1 MRKTIGWLVAVAYA
15 LAGARR
21 RVVRRLRAGGRLP
34 VVVHALPA
42 EQLDAILAW
51 LKRHGVLDSLWLTF
65 DDAWTTLK
73 DSMPVLE
80 KYNVSAKVF
89 VAPGQ
94 TLRGNVWTEEAT
106 QLGVPAST
114 WRSWYS
120 LSESDRNAKL
130 SQLPVP
136 HSPAVALAKGG
147 SPLASRSLGE
157 GWFPVTLLSKNEVIE
172 LSKHPLI
179 TIENHTWSHLS
190 APHRPMD
197 EVIAEVVKTQETLA
211 EWTGRKPEWLAWPF
225 GRGTLELDAKMAEL
239 GLKTVYTRQGYEIG
253 TCRNMALDGMT
264 FQENLGRILGA
275 WPKVGE
281 TL

>member
-1 MRKTIGWLVAVAYA
+1 MVGGMRKGIGWIVAVAYA
-15 LAGARR
+15 LFGARR

-42 EQLDAILAW
+42 GQLDRILAW
-51 LKRHGVLDSLWLTF
+51 LKAHDVLGSLWLTF

-73 DSMPVLE
+73 DSLPVLE

-94 TLRGNVWTEEAT
+94 TLRGNVWTEEAQ
-106 QLGVPAST
+106 QLGIPAKV
-114 WRSWYS
+114 WRGWYA

-130 SQLPVP
+130 SPVP
-136 HSPAVALAKGG
+136 RSP
-147 SPLASRSLGE
+147 S
-157 GWFPVTLLSKNEVIE
+157 PVTLLSQAEVIE
-172 LSKHPLI
+172 LAKHPLI

-190 APHRPMD
+190 APHRPVA
-197 EVIAEVVKTQETLA
+197 EVVAEVVKTQETLA
-211 EWTGRKPEWLAWPF
+211 EWTGRKPELLAWPF
-225 GRGTLELDAKMAEL
+225 GRGTPELDAKMSEL

-253 TCRNMALDGMT
+253 PCRNMALADVSY
-264 FQENLGRILGA
+264 QENLGRILGA

>member
-1 MRKTIGWLVAVAYA
+1 MRKFIGWIVAVGYA

-21 RVVRRLRAGGRLP
+21 RVVRRLKAGGKLP
-34 VVVHALPA
+34 VVIHALPA

-51 LKRHGVLDSLWLTF
+51 LKHHGVLDSLWLTF

-94 TLRGNVWTEEAT
+94 TLRGNVWTEEAN
-106 QLGVPAST
+106 QLGVPAEV

-120 LSESDRNAKL
+120 LSESDRNANL
-130 SQLPVP
+130 SQLPV
-136 HSPAVALAKGG
+136 S
-147 SPLASRSLGE
+147 
-157 GWFPVTLLSKNEVIE
+157 LLSKAEVIE
-172 LSKHPLI
+172 LSMHPLI
-179 TIENHTWSHLS
+179 SIENHTWSHLS
-190 APHRPMD
+190 ATHRPVD
-197 EVIAEVVKTQETLA
+197 EVVAEVVKTQETLA

-239 GLKTVYTRQGYEIG
+239 GLKTVYTRQGYDIG
-253 TCRNMALDGMT
+253 YCRNMALDGMT
-264 FQENLGRILGA
+264 FQENLGRVLGA

>member
-1 MRKTIGWLVAVAYA
+1 MRKLIGWLVAVAYA
-15 LAGARR
+15 LLGARR
-21 RVVRRLRAGGRLP
+21 RVVRRLKAGGKLP

-42 EQLDAILAW
+42 EQLERILAW
-51 LKRHGVLDSLWLTF
+51 LKRNDVLDSLYLTF
-65 DDAWTTLK
+65 DDGWATLK

-89 VAPGQ
+89 IAPGE
-94 TLRGNVWTEEAT
+94 TLRGNVWTEEAN
-106 QLGVPAST
+106 QRGIPAST

-120 LSESDRNAKL
+120 LSEHDRNAKL
-130 SQLPVP
+130 SQHLVP
-136 HSPAVALAKGG
+136 HSP
-147 SPLASRSLGE
+147 
-157 GWFPVTLLSKNEVIE
+157 FPVTLLSKDEVIE
-172 LSKHPLI
+172 LSRHPLI
-179 TIENHTWSHLS
+179 SIENHTWSHLS

-197 EVIAEVVKTQETLA
+197 EVVAEVVKTQETLT

-225 GRGTLELDAKMAEL
+225 GRGTPELDSKMESL

-253 TCRNMALDGMT
+253 PCRNMALADMS
-264 FQENLGRILGA
+264 FQENLGRVLGA